1 LSLDWLP
8 VSGLTREQ
16 QSVNIR
22 FPRQEASMGITA
34 PIIIIALAAV
44 ACGLGVCAIA
54 HRSLNRHESADAH
67 CGAQAAQ
74 GSRFSRLAPLLSSML
89 LCGLAMAAVLAYFQ
103 PR

>member
-1 LSLDWLP
+1 
-8 VSGLTREQ
+8 LTRER

-22 FPRQEASMGITA
+22 FPRQEAGMGITA

-54 HRSLNRHESADAH
+54 HRSLNRLKSADAH
-67 CGAQAAQ
+67 CGAQAAH
-74 GSRFSRLAPLLSSML
+74 GSRFSRMAPLLSSML
-89 LCGLAMAAVLAYFQ
+89 LCGLAMAVVFAFFQ